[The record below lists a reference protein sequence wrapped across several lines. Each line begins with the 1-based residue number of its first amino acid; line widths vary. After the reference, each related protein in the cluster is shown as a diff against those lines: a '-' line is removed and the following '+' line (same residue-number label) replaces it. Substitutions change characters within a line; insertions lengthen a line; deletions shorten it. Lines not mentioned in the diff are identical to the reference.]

1 MRCVHGRNTCDE
13 CHLSLSLSVCLP
25 SLNSTTWMSPEK
37 AAVTF
42 TSSRVTPCTETLPTS
57 AGACVCARVC
67 ALVPSRAGAAQPT
80 RVAST
85 RERDTEPNTFLL
97 PLPLL
102 LLLLYA
108 RVCMHV
114 CACACLCSRACVCA
128 FRCVQRANGCARG
141 GDRCSGG
148 RDGSRPQTHGLRRQ
162 HQERPQEGRPA
173 IACTVERKNT
183 HARTRTHKHA
193 HTRTYLLVC
202 CVGTENGIAAER
214 GVAANVL

>member
-1 MRCVHGRNTCDE
+1 MSSV
-13 CHLSLSLSVCLP
+13 SLCLSVCLP

-67 ALVPSRAGAAQPT
+67 ALVPSRAGAAQPA

-102 LLLLYA
+102 LLLLCLCSRA
-108 RVCMHV
+108 
-114 CACACLCSRACVCA
+114 CACACVHACVRVCVSAFARARACVCA

-141 GDRCSGG
+141 GDGCSGG